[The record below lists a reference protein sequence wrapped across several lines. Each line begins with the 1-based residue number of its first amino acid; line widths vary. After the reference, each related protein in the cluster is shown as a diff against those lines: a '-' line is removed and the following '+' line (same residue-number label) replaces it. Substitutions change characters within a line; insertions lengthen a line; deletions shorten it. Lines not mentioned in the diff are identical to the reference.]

1 MGRSYEEYA
10 REKAEREWKDKVKK
24 RKETM
29 SPQQVLDT
37 VTKWKDIG
45 NKKLT
50 AGNLGEAE
58 SYYREAL
65 EYMLDVSM
73 DAKQATVRDASFL
86 ALHSN
91 LALLAIKQ
99 ERWADAVASAESVLQ
114 KDPEHK
120 KALYRRALARLRGS
134 DDVPG

>member
-1 MGRSYEEYA
+1 MNVWPSTISYFRRLRGKSRQLLPRSPAISEMGRSYEEYA

-58 SYYREAL
+58 SYYKEAL
-65 EYMLDVSM
+65 ESDCP
-73 DAKQATVRDASFL
+73 
-86 ALHSN
+86 
-91 LALLAIKQ
+91 
-99 ERWADAVASAESVLQ
+99 AVFSSHVLSWS
-114 KDPEHK
+114 
-120 KALYRRALARLRGS
+120 S
-134 DDVPG
+134 DI